1 MPSEELHRLTWG
13 EGPSV
18 VALHPLGL
26 DASAFEG
33 FGAVLGEGGLRTVAV
48 DLPGFGRSPYPH
60 EPLTIP
66 RLARPVI
73 ELARELAE
81 AGDRP
86 AVIGV
91 SLGGRVALEC
101 ALEAPELFRSVIAV
115 APWMPWLRFREPLRL
130 ARVLDPAVAERVR
143 LEFLWPLL
151 RTLARTLERTPY
163 LREDELAQAGARL
176 VYYFSCPATRAA
188 FVSAARE
195 MALESAF
202 GPEGFWTRLTDLQVP
217 AAFVWGERDRLVTWR
232 FAERVTRSLP
242 DARQVVLPC
251 VAHALNGSHHRCLAH
266 TLAVLLGGQPGEPV
280 PVECSA
286 ESRAGRRAGGSR
298 RRAPASG

>member
-1 MPSEELHRLTWG
+1 MTDDGLHRLVWG
-13 EGPSV
+13 KGPTV
-18 VALHPLGL
+18 IALHPLGL

-33 FGAVLGEGGLRTVAV
+33 FGAVLGQGGLRTVAV
-48 DLPGFGRSPYPH
+48 DMPGFGRTPYPH

-73 ELARELAE
+73 GLARELAE
-81 AGDRP
+81 RGDRP

-115 APWMPWLRFREPLRL
+115 APWLPWLRFREPLRF
-130 ARVLDPAVAERVR
+130 ARLLDPAMAERVR
-143 LEFLWPLL
+143 LELLWPLL
-151 RTLARTLERTPY
+151 RPLAWTLERAPY

-202 GPEGFWTRLTDLQVP
+202 GPGGFWTRLPGLEVP

-232 FAERVTRSLP
+232 FAERVSRSLP
-242 DARQVVLPC
+242 QASQVVLPC
-251 VAHALNGSHHRCLAH
+251 VAHALNGSHHRCLAR
-266 TLAVLLGGQPGEPV
+266 TLAALLRGHPGDAV
-280 PVECSA
+280 PVDCTA
-286 ESRAGRRAGGSR
+286 EPRAGSGETGSSQ
-298 RRAPASG
+298 RAPAS